1 MTTMIDAMLHIARL
15 LDAVGARYAFVGSI
29 VSSRYGTPRLTNDA
43 DLISDLTTAQ
53 IPQFTRSLA
62 DDFYF
67 SETAIRRAL
76 SSHRSFNLIH
86 HASQFKIDI
95 FSVAP
100 GSFAERCLDR
110 RLSESIMP
118 DREMTV
124 FMITP
129 EDVIL
134 AKLLWFVKGG
144 SVSQNQWKD
153 VRQVIEAQRENL
165 DFAYLREWAASLHI
179 SALLGRAL
187 DEIVE
192 GEAQ

>member
-29 VSSRYGTPRLTNDA
+29 VSARYGVPRLTNDV
-43 DLISDLTTAQ
+43 DLISDLNAAQ
-53 IPQFTRSLA
+53 IPQFTRLLG

-76 SSHRSFNLIH
+76 ASYRSFNLIH
-86 HASQFKIDI
+86 QASQFKIDI

-100 GSFAERCLDR
+100 RSFAEHCLAR
-110 RLSESIMP
+110 RLNESATP
-118 DREMTV
+118 DTGETV

-144 SVSQNQWKD
+144 GASQNQWKD
-153 VRQVIEAQRENL
+153 VRQVIEVQRENL

-179 SALLGRAL
+179 SELLEQAL
-187 DEIVE
+187 DEAVE
-192 GEAQ
+192 GEAR